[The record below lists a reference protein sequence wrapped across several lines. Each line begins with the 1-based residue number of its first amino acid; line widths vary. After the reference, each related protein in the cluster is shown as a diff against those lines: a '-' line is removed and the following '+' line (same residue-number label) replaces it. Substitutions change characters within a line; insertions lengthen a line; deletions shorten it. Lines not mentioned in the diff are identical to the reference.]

1 MNASVAEFSQ
11 STTIKQECNRQMARA
26 EATVRAA
33 SDIPTVR
40 ISRIVGSYCRF
51 DVVEERTLNMLE

>member
-1 MNASVAEFSQ
+1 
-11 STTIKQECNRQMARA
+11 MARA